1 MPLDLNDTGQ
11 QPPEFQPFDL
21 DEIKRKLAARAGEI
35 YPRLFPR
42 GVIDKRGRQLH
53 LANTHGDAPRGEGS
67 CVLELKGEHAGCI
80 RDWSTDEHGD
90 QLHTLK
96 CATGLTG
103 RALFEYAAGLVGAT
117 PAKPKANGKGNGHG
131 STRQSDDEKRARD
144 IAFIRQH
151 CVPAP
156 GTLVETYLASRGLD
170 LPDCPD
176 LLFHPSL
183 TDWDEMIGRPAM
195 VTVVRRSDSGDET
208 GGIWRTYLAND
219 GSAKAD
225 MPKAK
230 MGLGPAAGGVAK
242 LMSMTEDGTLGIAEG
257 QETALAAAK
266 IFGIP
271 VWAGLSA
278 GGVRSFIFP
287 PGLKQLSIF
296 ADRGADGEQAACDLY
311 HRATD
316 AGVTV
321 FVVLPKSD
329 DDFAKDL
336 SLGYGV
342 GDYQPEQPPIAT
354 PHAATG
360 TPEPP
365 AGSLAAVI
373 ERFNA
378 QYAVVNEAGIAIIY
392 EQMPD
397 LILNRKTLVRISFA
411 DLKKFYQNELIIV
424 ARRGGSTTK
433 SS

>member
-176 LLFHPSL
+176 LLFHASL
-183 TDWDEMIGRPAM
+183 TDWDEKIGRPAI
-195 VTVVRRSDSGDET
+195 VAIIRDPATDEPT
-208 GGIWRTYLAND
+208 GGIHRTWLAED
-219 GSAKAD
+219 GSGKAQ
-225 MPKAK
+225 MPKPKKA
-230 MGLGPAAGGVAK
+230 LGPSVGVVMLRPISDDGVLGVGEGIETSIAG
-242 LMSMTEDGTLGIAEG
+242 T
-257 QETALAAAK
+257 K
-266 IFGIP
+266 IFGVP
-271 VWAGLSA
+271 AWAALNA
-278 GGVRSFIFP
+278 GNLRRMRLP
-287 PGLKQLSIF
+287 PKLKKLLIF
-296 ADRGADGEQAACDLY
+296 ADRGDDG
-311 HRATD
+311 
-316 AGVTV
+316 V
-321 FVVLPKSD
+321 S
-329 DDFAKDL
+329 
-336 SLGYGV
+336 
-342 GDYQPEQPPIAT
+342 
-354 PHAATG
+354 
-360 TPEPP
+360 
-365 AGSLAAVI
+365 
-373 ERFNA
+373 
-378 QYAVVNEAGIAIIY
+378 
-392 EQMPD
+392 
-397 LILNRKTLVRISFA
+397 
-411 DLKKFYQNELIIV
+411 
-424 ARRGGSTTK
+424 
-433 SS
+433 

>member
-1 MPLDLNDTGQ
+1 VLLMPLNLNDSGE

-53 LANTHGDAPRGEGS
+53 LANTHGDAPRGQGS

-90 QLHTLK
+90 QLYALE
-96 CATGLTG
+96 CSTGLTG

-170 LPDCPD
+170 LPDCAD

-183 TDWDEMIGRPAM
+183 TDWGQKIGRPGM
-195 VTVVRRSDSGDET
+195 VTILRRPDT
-208 GGIWRTYLAND
+208 GEPTAIHRTFLADD
-219 GSAKAD
+219 GSGKAE

-230 MGLGPAAGGVAK
+230 LTLGSPSGGVAM
-242 LMSMTEDGTLGIAEG
+242 LMPMTADGVLGIAEG

-266 IFGIP
+266 IFKVP
-271 VWAGLSA
+271 VWSGISA
-278 GGVRSFIFP
+278 EGVRSFNFP
-287 PGLKQLSIF
+287 AGLKRLLIF
-296 ADRGADGEQAACDLY
+296 ADRGTAGEN
-311 HRATD
+311 
-316 AGVTV
+316 AGAHLHSRCARGRDRRFSVPTSRRRR
-321 FVVLPKSD
+321 LRRRSD
-329 DDFAKDL
+329 
-336 SLGYGV
+336 
-342 GDYQPEQPPIAT
+342 
-354 PHAATG
+354 
-360 TPEPP
+360 
-365 AGSLAAVI
+365 
-373 ERFNA
+373 
-378 QYAVVNEAGIAIIY
+378 
-392 EQMPD
+392 
-397 LILNRKTLVRISFA
+397 
-411 DLKKFYQNELIIV
+411 
-424 ARRGGSTTK
+424 ARRMPCRGLCG
-433 SS
+433 